1 MKIIAKMTFS
11 VTFIHQFYVH
21 FLEISCLWSLYQCS
35 ADFLL
40 YVFKTYLKSQ
50 NCLDVWKLLLHHCWG
65 LHPCFCSTFDLNW
78 ETMHTTVWYI
88 INSLLPCK
96 CCILSILTE
105 IPARAICYRPSFIWY
120 IIQMPFLYKH
130 IGMSDRAVLLWLDP
144 EHWQTNPHV
153 DKILSVWTRQLPQW
167 RKLLNKSIT
176 SHINVNIKHVQE
188 GTIICRFQTV
198 ESTKCFCPQD

>member
-21 FLEISCLWSLYQCS
+21 FLEISYLWSLYQCS

-105 IPARAICYRPSFIWY
+105 IPARAICYRPSFMWY

-130 IGMSDRAVLLWLDP
+130 IECLIGASSYDSTQNIDK
-144 EHWQTNPHV
+144 QT
-153 DKILSVWTRQLPQW
+153 LTWT
-167 RKLLNKSIT
+167 KSCQCEPD
-176 SHINVNIKHVQE
+176 SCRSE
-188 GTIICRFQTV
+188 GN
-198 ESTKCFCPQD
+198 S